1 MRSQKERMLA
11 GDLYRADDPQL
22 IEEAT
27 HGRDLIRQFNQ
38 TSEYERDQRVAFLP
52 KIFKQIG
59 KNGYVMP
66 PLYVDYG
73 SNTTIGD
80 NFYANYDLTLFDVA
94 PITIGDNVMF
104 GPRVSLLT
112 PSHPIDAEV
121 RNSGLEL
128 GKSITIGNNVW
139 LGGHVVVNPG
149 VTIGDNTIV
158 GSGAVVTKDLPA
170 NVIAVGNPARV
181 LRPIGETDRVH
192 WRAEQILY
200 ESEQK
205 THKKEV

>member
-1 MRSQKERMLA
+1 MRTQKDRMLN
-11 GDLYRADDPQL
+11 GELYRADDQQL

-27 HGRDLIRQFNQ
+27 RGRDLIRQFNQ
-38 TSEYERDQRVAFLP
+38 TSEYQREERVASLP

-59 KNGYVMP
+59 ENGYVMP

-73 SNTTIGD
+73 TNTTIGD
-80 NFYANYDLTLFDVA
+80 NFYANYDLTLLDVA

-112 PSHPIDAEV
+112 PAHPIDADV
-121 RNSGLEL
+121 RNSGLEF
-128 GKSITIGNNVW
+128 GKPITIGNNVW

-149 VTIGDNTIV
+149 VTIGNNTIV
-158 GSGAVVTKDLPA
+158 GSGAVVTKDLPD

-181 LRPIGETDRVH
+181 LRTIGEADRVH

-200 ESEQK
+200 EAEHKIK
-205 THKKEV
+205 TPEE